1 MRAYFTKPTTCLLCL
16 QRAGLGPPADLLSA
30 AGMPDHQ
37 KVGKELAPT
46 APHPSG
52 FACGQPAP
60 SSAWGC
66 AARLAACW
74 RTPLKQV
81 AADWMTMQLHSA
93 VQLSASRTCRRR
105 RGHKGQYWIRDSF
118 FGKLIAATAIQI
130 SERSQFRHNSRRPSA
145 PASTRVS
152 APAARGSGCGQRCR
166 RTALHRALTCRRL
179 FERSAASAQ
188 RVGRHRSLNGVT
200 QVCPERSAGTQTV
213 GFVFFA
219 HFLAQARK

>member
-1 MRAYFTKPTTCLLCL
+1 MSVLGAGLARNSASALLLDDGAVCMPAFWAKSRPLLPTTPSLRFTSLWGNL
-16 QRAGLGPPADLLSA
+16 RPQALGAVRQNSLRACSA
-30 AGMPDHQ
+30 
-37 KVGKELAPT
+37 
-46 APHPSG
+46 S
-52 FACGQPAP
+52 
-60 SSAWGC
+60 
-66 AARLAACW
+66 
-74 RTPLKQV
+74 LKQV
-81 AADWMTMQLHSA
+81 AVKVMTMQLHSA

-188 RVGRHRSLNGVT
+188 RVGRHRRLNGVT